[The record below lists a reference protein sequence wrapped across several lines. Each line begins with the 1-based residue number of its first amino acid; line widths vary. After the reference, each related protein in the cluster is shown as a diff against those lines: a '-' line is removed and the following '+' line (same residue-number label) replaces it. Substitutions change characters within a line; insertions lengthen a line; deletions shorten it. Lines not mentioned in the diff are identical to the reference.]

1 MSTSLTQADIDNLE
15 MLRYSRTGTIPAVV
29 ARCTQ
34 AHAEIVR
41 CKPAVSPC
49 ALLRGRS
56 MNQVAAAA
64 GDTGTASA
72 YVAGIDRGL

>member
-15 MLRYSRTGTIPAVV
+15 AAMVSGELQVRIGDRWITYRSVEELKAALSY
-29 ARCTQ
+29 AR
-34 AHAEIVR
+34 
-41 CKPAVSPC
+41 K
-49 ALLRGRS
+49 
-56 MNQVAAAA
+56 QVAAAA